1 MKITE
6 IDFYL
11 CHHPLPAPFMPS
23 WIPGFPQHNNSCLVC
38 VVKTDEGIEGY
49 SAMVGF
55 LDESRG
61 LVGMMRPF
69 MVGRDPTRIE
79 NIVQVIRS
87 AHYLGYK
94 AFFIEVAMWDI
105 LGKKAG
111 LPIYKLL
118 GGGTG
123 IIKAYASSGEIQEP
137 KKRLD
142 YIKQIKDMG
151 FKAVKLRIRSMEF
164 EKDIAIVESVR
175 AAVGDDFD
183 IMVDANQGWP
193 IHLGLVD
200 WPRWDLKR
208 AMRTAAALE
217 DLNVR
222 WIEEP
227 LFKHDYDGMAALRA
241 STTIPIAGGEF
252 NTDLYEFRDLIGGG
266 CLDIVQPD
274 VTLAGGI
281 LMGKKI
287 AGMAEAANLQFSP
300 HTWTNG
306 LGLAANLQLMGSVHI
321 CPYCEFPFEPPG
333 WVPEARD
340 FMLTEP
346 FTIDNDGFIH
356 VPDKPGLGVELD
368 MEKIKAHG
376 EKL

>member
-11 CHHPLPAPFMPS
+11 CHYPLSAPFMPS
-23 WIPGFPQHNNSCLVC
+23 WIPGFPQHNNSCLIC

-55 LDESRG
+55 LDEAKG
-61 LVGMMRPF
+61 LPAMMRPF

-123 IIKAYASSGEIQEP
+123 VIKAYASSGEIQEP

-142 YIKQIKDMG
+142 YVKMIKDMG

-164 EKDIAIVESVR
+164 EKDIAVVEEVR
-175 AAVGDDFD
+175 KAVGDDFD
-183 IMVDANQGWP
+183 IGTGITLPP
-193 IHLGLVD
+193 I
-200 WPRWDLKR
+200 
-208 AMRTAAALE
+208 
-217 DLNVR
+217 
-222 WIEEP
+222 
-227 LFKHDYDGMAALRA
+227 
-241 STTIPIAGGEF
+241 
-252 NTDLYEFRDLIGGG
+252 
-266 CLDIVQPD
+266 
-274 VTLAGGI
+274 
-281 LMGKKI
+281 
-287 AGMAEAANLQFSP
+287 
-300 HTWTNG
+300 
-306 LGLAANLQLMGSVHI
+306 
-321 CPYCEFPFEPPG
+321 
-333 WVPEARD
+333 
-340 FMLTEP
+340 
-346 FTIDNDGFIH
+346 
-356 VPDKPGLGVELD
+356 
-368 MEKIKAHG
+368 
-376 EKL
+376 

>member
-11 CHHPLPAPFMPS
+11 CHYPLPEAFYPS
-23 WIPGFPQHNNSCLVC
+23 WIPGFPQNNNSALI
-38 VVKTDEGIEGY
+38 VVIKTDEGIEGY

-55 LDESRG
+55 LSESKG
-61 LVGMMRPF
+61 LPEMMRPF
-69 MVGRDPTRIE
+69 MVGRDPFKVE

-94 AFFIEVAMWDI
+94 AFFIEVAIWDI
-105 LGKKAG
+105 IGKAAG
-111 LPIYKLL
+111 LPIYKLM
-118 GGGTG
+118 GGGIG
-123 IIKAYASSGEIQEP
+123 KVKAYASSGEIMEP
-137 KKRLD
+137 EKRLD
-142 YIKQIKDMG
+142 YVRMIKEMG

-164 EKDIAIVESVR
+164 EKDIAIVEAIR
-175 AAVGDDFD
+175 KEVGDDFD

-193 IHLGLVD
+193 IHLGIQE

-208 AMRTAAALE
+208 AMKTALALE
-217 DLNVR
+217 EYGVR

-227 LFKHDYDGMAALRA
+227 LFKHDFAGMATLRA
-241 STTIPIAGGEF
+241 STTLQIAGGEF
-252 NTDLYEFRDLIGGG
+252 NTDLYEFRDLISNG
-266 CLDIVQPD
+266 CLDVLQPD
-274 VTLAGGI
+274 VTLSGGI

-287 AGMAEAANLQFSP
+287 AGMAEANNLQFSP

-306 LGLAANLQLMGSVHI
+306 IGLAANLQLMGSVMN

-340 FMLTEP
+340 FMLKEP
-346 FTIDNDGFIH
+346 FTVDKEGFIH
-356 VPDKPGLGVELD
+356 LPEGPGLGIELD
-368 MEKIKAHG
+368 FEKIIAHG

>member
-23 WIPGFPQHNNSCLVC
+23 WIPGFPQYNNSCLVC

-69 MVGRDPTRIE
+69 MVGRDPMRIE

-123 IIKAYASSGEIQEP
+123 VIKAYASSGEVQEP
-137 KKRLD
+137 AKRLD
-142 YIKQIKDMG
+142 YVKQIRDMG
-151 FKAVKLRIRSMEF
+151 FKATKLRIRSMEF
-164 EKDIAIVESVR
+164 EKDIAVVEAVR
-175 AAVGDDFD
+175 KEVGDDFD

-217 DLNVR
+217 ELDVR

-306 LGLAANLQLMGSVHI
+306 LGLAANLQLMGSIHI

-346 FTIDNDGFIH
+346 FKIDKDGFIH

-368 MEKIKAHG
+368 MERILAHS

>member
-11 CHHPLPAPFMPS
+11 CHYPLAAPFMPS

-306 LGLAANLQLMGSVHI
+306 LGLAANLQLMGSIHI

-340 FMLTEP
+340 FMLTEA
-346 FTIDNDGFIH
+346 FKVDKDGFIH

>member
-11 CHHPLPAPFMPS
+11 CHYPRPEAFYPS
-23 WIPGFPQHNNSCLVC
+23 WIPGFPQNNNSALI
-38 VVKTDEGIEGY
+38 VVIKTDEGIEGY

-55 LDESRG
+55 LSESKG
-61 LVGMMRPF
+61 LPEMMRPF
-69 MVGRDPTRIE
+69 MVGRDPFRVE

-94 AFFIEVAMWDI
+94 AFFMEVAIWDI
-105 LGKKAG
+105 IGKAAG
-111 LPIYKLL
+111 LPIYKLM
-118 GGGTG
+118 GGGDG
-123 IIKAYASSGEIQEP
+123 KVKAYASSGEIMEP
-137 KKRLD
+137 EKRLD
-142 YIKQIKDMG
+142 YVRMIKDMG

-164 EKDIAIVESVR
+164 EKDIAIVEAVR
-175 AAVGDDFD
+175 NEVGDDFD

-193 IHLGLVD
+193 IHLGIQE

-208 AMRTAAALE
+208 AMRTVLALE
-217 DLNVR
+217 DYGVR

-227 LFKHDYDGMAALRA
+227 LFKHDFAGMASLRA
-241 STTIPIAGGEF
+241 STTLQIAGGEF
-252 NTDLYEFRDLIGGG
+252 NTDLYEFRDLIANG
-266 CLDIVQPD
+266 CLDVLQPD
-274 VTLAGGI
+274 VTLSGGI

-287 AGMAEAANLQFSP
+287 AGMAEANNLQFSP

-306 LGLAANLQLMGSVHI
+306 LGLAANLQLMGSVMN

-340 FMLTEP
+340 FMLKEP
-346 FTIDNDGFIH
+346 FSVDKDGFIH
-356 VPDKPGLGVELD
+356 LPEGPGLGVELD
-368 MEKIKAHG
+368 FEKIIAHG